1 MRFLIIIF
9 ILFEFS
15 FSELIKEME
24 FNANVLNIKQI
35 RKDFLISLDNGEI
48 EILDENFTQKMNY
61 KFPKI
66 KTYFGDLIESRI
78 FSADLLDDEI
88 LVLLSSDY
96 GAQKLEILGKK
107 DFDLKSENFKNAFF
121 INKNLAILA
130 DLSGEIYFFD
140 LQNGKI
146 SDPIKISSSSLS
158 SVEISPNR
166 KILALASEGGKV
178 YVFDTISKTILSQKS
193 LHKDRIHDLEISS
206 NLKIATGANDKSA
219 SFFDFKNDI
228 VKNFESEFLVYAV
241 SIGENGKTLAYQ
253 SSENGDITLINTQNF
268 EILNI
273 IKTNDGNLGS
283 IILNND
289 FIVTSNFDKKI
300 KIWSIK

>member
-15 FSELIKEME
+15 FSELIKEMK

-88 LVLLSSDY
+88 LVLLSSDF

-166 KILALASEGGKV
+166 KILVLASEGGKV
-178 YVFDTISKTILSQKS
+178 YVFDIVSKKILSQKS
-193 LHKDRIHDLEISS
+193 LNKDRIHDLAISS

-241 SIGENGKTLAYQ
+241 SISENGKTLAYQ

-268 EILNI
+268 EISNI

-283 IILNND
+283 IILNNN

>member
-78 FSADLLDDEI
+78 FSADLFDDEI
-88 LVLLSSDY
+88 LVLLSSDF

-140 LQNGKI
+140 LQNGKM

-166 KILALASEGGKV
+166 KILVLASEGGKV
-178 YVFDTISKTILSQKS
+178 YVFDIVSKKILSQKS
-193 LHKDRIHDLEISS
+193 LHKDRIHDLAISS

>member
-1 MRFLIIIF
+1 
-9 ILFEFS
+9 
-15 FSELIKEME
+15 ME

-35 RKDFLISLDNGEI
+35 RNDFLISLDNGEI

-88 LVLLSSDY
+88 LVLLSSDF

-140 LQNGKI
+140 LQNGKM

-166 KILALASEGGKV
+166 KILVLASEGGKV
-178 YVFDTISKTILSQKS
+178 YVFDIVSKKILSQKS
-193 LHKDRIHDLEISS
+193 LHKDRIHDLAISS

-228 VKNFESEFLVYAV
+228 IKNFESEFLVYAV
-241 SIGENGKTLAYQ
+241 SISENGKTLAYQ

-268 EILNI
+268 EISNI

-283 IILNND
+283 IILNN
-289 FIVTSNFDKKI
+289 NFNLL
-300 KIWSIK
+300 

>member
-1 MRFLIIIF
+1 MRFLIVIF

-88 LVLLSSDY
+88 LVLLSSDF

-140 LQNGKI
+140 LQNGKM

-166 KILALASEGGKV
+166 KILVLASEGGKV
-178 YVFDTISKTILSQKS
+178 YVFDIVSKKILSQKS
-193 LHKDRIHDLEISS
+193 LHKDRIHDLAISS

-241 SIGENGKTLAYQ
+241 SISENGKTLAYQ

-268 EILNI
+268 EISNI

-283 IILNND
+283 IILNNN

>member
-1 MRFLIIIF
+1 MRFLIVIF

-88 LVLLSSDY
+88 LVLLSSDF

-140 LQNGKI
+140 LQNGKM

-166 KILALASEGGKV
+166 KILVLASKGGKV
-178 YVFDTISKTILSQKS
+178 YVFDIVSKKILSQKS
-193 LHKDRIHDLEISS
+193 LHKDRIHDLAISS

-228 VKNFESEFLVYAV
+228 IKNFESEFLVYAV
-241 SIGENGKTLAYQ
+241 SISENGKTLAYQ

-268 EILNI
+268 EISNI

-283 IILNND
+283 IILNNN

-300 KIWSIK
+300 KIWNIK

>member
-1 MRFLIIIF
+1 MRFLIVIF

-88 LVLLSSDY
+88 LVLLSSDF

-166 KILALASEGGKV
+166 KILVLASEGGKV
-178 YVFDTISKTILSQKS
+178 YVFDIVSKKILSQKS
-193 LHKDRIHDLEISS
+193 LHKDRIHDLAISS

-219 SFFDFKNDI
+219 SFFDFKNDTI
-228 VKNFESEFLVYAV
+228 KNFESEFLVYAV

-268 EILNI
+268 EISNI

-283 IILNND
+283 IILNNN

-300 KIWSIK
+300 KIWSRK

>member
-1 MRFLIIIF
+1 MRFLIVIF

-78 FSADLLDDEI
+78 FSTDLLDDEI
-88 LVLLSSDY
+88 LVLLSSDF

-140 LQNGKI
+140 LQNGKM

-166 KILALASEGGKV
+166 KILVLASEGGKV
-178 YVFDTISKTILSQKS
+178 YVFDIISKKILSQKS
-193 LHKDRIHDLEISS
+193 LHKDRIHDLAISS

-268 EILNI
+268 EISNI

-283 IILNND
+283 IILNNN

>member
-1 MRFLIIIF
+1 MRFLIVIF

-35 RKDFLISLDNGEI
+35 RNDFLISLDNGEI

-88 LVLLSSDY
+88 LVLLSSDF

-166 KILALASEGGKV
+166 KILLLASEGGKV
-178 YVFDTISKTILSQKS
+178 YVFDIVSKKILSQKS
-193 LHKDRIHDLEISS
+193 LHKDRIHDLAISS

-241 SIGENGKTLAYQ
+241 SISENGKTLAYQ

-268 EILNI
+268 EISNI

-283 IILNND
+283 IILNNN

-300 KIWSIK
+300 KIWNIK

>member
-1 MRFLIIIF
+1 MRFLIVIF

-48 EILDENFTQKMNY
+48 EILDENFTQRMNY

-88 LVLLSSDY
+88 LVLLSSDF

-140 LQNGKI
+140 LQNGKM

-166 KILALASEGGKV
+166 KILVLASEGGKV
-178 YVFDTISKTILSQKS
+178 YVFDIISKTILSQKS
-193 LHKDRIHDLEISS
+193 LHKDRIHDLAISS

-268 EILNI
+268 EILNT

-283 IILNND
+283 IILNNN

-300 KIWSIK
+300 KIWNIK

>member
-1 MRFLIIIF
+1 MRFLIVIF

-88 LVLLSSDY
+88 LVLLSSDF

-140 LQNGKI
+140 LQNGKM

-166 KILALASEGGKV
+166 KILVLASEGGKV
-178 YVFDTISKTILSQKS
+178 YVFDIISKTILSQKS
-193 LHKDRIHDLEISS
+193 LHKDRIHDLAISS

-241 SIGENGKTLAYQ
+241 SISENGKTLAYQ

-268 EILNI
+268 EISNI

>member
-1 MRFLIIIF
+1 MRFLIVIF

-88 LVLLSSDY
+88 LVLLSSDF

-140 LQNGKI
+140 LQNGKM

-166 KILALASEGGKV
+166 KILVLASEGGKV
-178 YVFDTISKTILSQKS
+178 YVFDIISKTILSQKS
-193 LHKDRIHDLEISS
+193 LHKDRIHDLAISS

-268 EILNI
+268 EISNI

-283 IILNND
+283 IILNNN

>member
-1 MRFLIIIF
+1 MRFLIVIF

-88 LVLLSSDY
+88 LVLLSSDF

-178 YVFDTISKTILSQKS
+178 YVFDIVSKKILSQKS
-193 LHKDRIHDLEISS
+193 LHKDRIHDLAISS

-241 SIGENGKTLAYQ
+241 SISENGKTLAYQ

-268 EILNI
+268 EISNI

-283 IILNND
+283 IILNNN

>member
-15 FSELIKEME
+15 FSELIKEMK

-88 LVLLSSDY
+88 LVLLSSDF

-166 KILALASEGGKV
+166 KILVLASEGGKV
-178 YVFDTISKTILSQKS
+178 YVFDIVSKKILSQKS
-193 LHKDRIHDLEISS
+193 LHKDRIHDLAISS

-228 VKNFESEFLVYAV
+228 IKNFESEFLVYAV
-241 SIGENGKTLAYQ
+241 SISENGKTLAYQ

-268 EILNI
+268 EISNI

-283 IILNND
+283 IILNNN

>member
-1 MRFLIIIF
+1 MRFLIVIF

-88 LVLLSSDY
+88 LVLLSSNF

-166 KILALASEGGKV
+166 KILVLASEGGKV
-178 YVFDTISKTILSQKS
+178 YVFDIVSKKILSQKS
-193 LHKDRIHDLEISS
+193 LHKDRIHDLAISS

-228 VKNFESEFLVYAV
+228 IKNFESEFLVYAV
-241 SIGENGKTLAYQ
+241 SISENGKTLAYQ

-268 EILNI
+268 EISNI

-283 IILNND
+283 IILNNN

-300 KIWSIK
+300 KVWSIK

>member
-1 MRFLIIIF
+1 MRFLIVIF

-15 FSELIKEME
+15 FSEPIKEIE

-78 FSADLLDDEI
+78 FSADLLDNEI
-88 LVLLSSDY
+88 LVLLSSDF

-166 KILALASEGGKV
+166 KILVLASEGGKV
-178 YVFDTISKTILSQKS
+178 YVFDIVSKKILSQKS
-193 LHKDRIHDLEISS
+193 LHKDRIHDLAISS

-268 EILNI
+268 EISNI

>member
-1 MRFLIIIF
+1 MRFLIVIF

-88 LVLLSSDY
+88 LVLLSSDF

-166 KILALASEGGKV
+166 KILVLASEGGKV
-178 YVFDTISKTILSQKS
+178 YVFDIISKTILSQKS
-193 LHKDRIHDLEISS
+193 LHKDRIHDLAISS

-241 SIGENGKTLAYQ
+241 SISENGKTLAYQ

-268 EILNI
+268 EISNI

-283 IILNND
+283 IILNNN

-300 KIWSIK
+300 KVWSIK

>member
-88 LVLLSSDY
+88 LVLLSSDF

-166 KILALASEGGKV
+166 KILVLASEGGKV
-178 YVFDTISKTILSQKS
+178 YVFDIISKTILSQKS
-193 LHKDRIHDLEISS
+193 LHKDRIHDLAISS

-228 VKNFESEFLVYAV
+228 IKNFESEFLVYAV
-241 SIGENGKTLAYQ
+241 SISENGKTLAYQ

-268 EILNI
+268 EISNI

-283 IILNND
+283 IILNNN

>member
-1 MRFLIIIF
+1 MRFLIVIF

-24 FNANVLNIKQI
+24 FNANVLNLKQI

-66 KTYFGDLIESRI
+66 KTYFGDLVESRI

-88 LVLLSSDY
+88 LVLLSSDF

-178 YVFDTISKTILSQKS
+178 YVFDIISKTILSQKS
-193 LHKDRIHDLEISS
+193 LHKDRIHDLAVSS
-206 NLKIATGANDKSA
+206 NLKIATGANDKRA

-228 VKNFESEFLVYAV
+228 IKNFESEFLVYVV
-241 SIGENGKTLAYQ
+241 SISENGKTLAYQ

-268 EILNI
+268 EISNI

-283 IILNND
+283 IILNNN

>member
-1 MRFLIIIF
+1 MRFLIVIF

-88 LVLLSSDY
+88 LVLLSSDF

-166 KILALASEGGKV
+166 KILVLASEGGKV
-178 YVFDTISKTILSQKS
+178 YVFDIISKTILSQKS

>member
-1 MRFLIIIF
+1 
-9 ILFEFS
+9 
-15 FSELIKEME
+15 ME

-78 FSADLLDDEI
+78 FSTDLLDDEI
-88 LVLLSSDY
+88 LVLLSSDF

-166 KILALASEGGKV
+166 KILVLASEGGKI
-178 YVFDTISKTILSQKS
+178 YVFDIVSKKILSQKS
-193 LHKDRIHDLEISS
+193 LHKDRIHDLAISS

-241 SIGENGKTLAYQ
+241 SISENGKTLAYQ

-268 EILNI
+268 EISNI

-283 IILNND
+283 IILNNN

-300 KIWSIK
+300 KVWSIK

>member
-1 MRFLIIIF
+1 MRFLIVIF

-15 FSELIKEME
+15 FSDLIKEME

-88 LVLLSSDY
+88 LVLLSSDF

-121 INKNLAILA
+121 INKNLAILT
-130 DLSGEIYFFD
+130 DLSSEIYFFD
-140 LQNGKI
+140 LQNGKM

-166 KILALASEGGKV
+166 KILVLASEGGKV
-178 YVFDTISKTILSQKS
+178 YVFDIISKTILSQKS
-193 LHKDRIHDLEISS
+193 LHKDRIHDLAISS

-283 IILNND
+283 IILNNN

-300 KIWSIK
+300 KIWNIK

>member
-1 MRFLIIIF
+1 MRFLIVIF

-88 LVLLSSDY
+88 LVLLSSDF

-121 INKNLAILA
+121 INKNIAILA

-140 LQNGKI
+140 LQNGKM

-166 KILALASEGGKV
+166 KILVLASEGGKV
-178 YVFDTISKTILSQKS
+178 YVFDIVSKKILSQKS
-193 LHKDRIHDLEISS
+193 LHKDRIHDLAISS

-228 VKNFESEFLVYAV
+228 IKNFESEFLVYAV

-268 EILNI
+268 EISNI

-283 IILNND
+283 IILNNN

>member
-1 MRFLIIIF
+1 MRFLIVIF

-88 LVLLSSDY
+88 LVLLSSDF

-140 LQNGKI
+140 LQNGKM

-166 KILALASEGGKV
+166 KILVLASEGGKV
-178 YVFDTISKTILSQKS
+178 YVFDIVSKKILSQKS
-193 LHKDRIHDLEISS
+193 LHKDRIHDLAISS

-228 VKNFESEFLVYAV
+228 IKNFESEFLVYVV
-241 SIGENGKTLAYQ
+241 SISENGKTLAYQ

-268 EILNI
+268 EISNI

-283 IILNND
+283 IILNNN

-300 KIWSIK
+300 KIWNIK

>member
-1 MRFLIIIF
+1 MRFLIVIF

-24 FNANVLNIKQI
+24 FNANVQNIKQI

-88 LVLLSSDY
+88 LVLLSSDF

-166 KILALASEGGKV
+166 KILVLASEGGKV
-178 YVFDTISKTILSQKS
+178 YVFDIVSKKILSQKS
-193 LHKDRIHDLEISS
+193 LHKDRIHDLAISS

-268 EILNI
+268 EISNI

-283 IILNND
+283 IILNNN

>member
-1 MRFLIIIF
+1 MRFLIVIF

-78 FSADLLDDEI
+78 FSTDLLDNEI
-88 LVLLSSDY
+88 LVLLSSDF

-166 KILALASEGGKV
+166 KILVLASEGGKV
-178 YVFDTISKTILSQKS
+178 YVFDIVSKKILSQKS
-193 LHKDRIHDLEISS
+193 LNKDRIHDLAISS

-241 SIGENGKTLAYQ
+241 SISENGKTLAYQ

-268 EILNI
+268 EISNI

-283 IILNND
+283 IILNNN

>member
-1 MRFLIIIF
+1 MRFLIVIF

-88 LVLLSSDY
+88 LVLLSSDF

-166 KILALASEGGKV
+166 KILVLASEGGKV
-178 YVFDTISKTILSQKS
+178 YVFDIVSKKILSQKS
-193 LHKDRIHDLEISS
+193 LHKDRIHDLAISS

-241 SIGENGKTLAYQ
+241 SISENGKTLAYQ

-268 EILNI
+268 EISNI

-283 IILNND
+283 IILNNN

>member
-1 MRFLIIIF
+1 MRFLIVIF

-88 LVLLSSDY
+88 LVLLSSDF

-107 DFDLKSENFKNAFF
+107 DFDLKRKNFKNAFF

-140 LQNGKI
+140 LQNGKM

-166 KILALASEGGKV
+166 KILVLASEGGKV
-178 YVFDTISKTILSQKS
+178 YVFDIISKTILSQKS
-193 LHKDRIHDLEISS
+193 LHKDRIHDLAISS

-241 SIGENGKTLAYQ
+241 SISENGKTLAYQ

-268 EILNI
+268 EISNI

-283 IILNND
+283 IILNNN

>member
-1 MRFLIIIF
+1 MRFLIVIF

-24 FNANVLNIKQI
+24 FNANVQNIKQI

-88 LVLLSSDY
+88 LVLLSSDF

-166 KILALASEGGKV
+166 KILVLASEGGKV
-178 YVFDTISKTILSQKS
+178 YVFDIVSKKILSQKS
-193 LHKDRIHDLEISS
+193 LHKDRIHDLAISS
-206 NLKIATGANDKSA
+206 NLKIVTGANDKSA

-228 VKNFESEFLVYAV
+228 IKNFESEFLVYAV

-268 EILNI
+268 EISNI

>member
-1 MRFLIIIF
+1 MRFLIVIF

-88 LVLLSSDY
+88 LVLLSSDF

-166 KILALASEGGKV
+166 KILVLASEGGKV
-178 YVFDTISKTILSQKS
+178 YVFDIVSKKILSQKS
-193 LHKDRIHDLEISS
+193 LHKDRIHDLAISS

-268 EILNI
+268 EISNI

-283 IILNND
+283 IILNNN

>member
-1 MRFLIIIF
+1 MRFLIVIF

-88 LVLLSSDY
+88 LVLLSSDF

-140 LQNGKI
+140 LQNGKM

-166 KILALASEGGKV
+166 KILVLASEGGKV
-178 YVFDTISKTILSQKS
+178 YVFDIVSKKILSQKS
-193 LHKDRIHDLEISS
+193 LHKDRIHDLAISS

-241 SIGENGKTLAYQ
+241 SISENGKTLAYQ

-268 EILNI
+268 EISNI

-283 IILNND
+283 IILNNN

-300 KIWSIK
+300 KVWSIK

>member
-1 MRFLIIIF
+1 MRFLIVIF

-78 FSADLLDDEI
+78 FSTDLLDNEI
-88 LVLLSSDY
+88 LVLLSSDF

-166 KILALASEGGKV
+166 KILVLASEGGKV
-178 YVFDTISKTILSQKS
+178 YVFDIISKTILSQKS
-193 LHKDRIHDLEISS
+193 LHKDRIHDLAISS
-206 NLKIATGANDKSA
+206 NLKIATGANDKSV

-241 SIGENGKTLAYQ
+241 SISENGKTLAYQ

-268 EILNI
+268 EISNI

-283 IILNND
+283 IILNNN

>member
-1 MRFLIIIF
+1 MRFLIVIF

-88 LVLLSSDY
+88 LVLLSSDF

-140 LQNGKI
+140 LQNGKM

-166 KILALASEGGKV
+166 KILVLASEGGKV
-178 YVFDTISKTILSQKS
+178 YVFDIISKTILSQKS
-193 LHKDRIHDLEISS
+193 LHKDRIHDLAISS

-268 EILNI
+268 EISNI
-273 IKTNDGNLGS
+273 IKTNYGNLGS
-283 IILNND
+283 IILNNN

-300 KIWSIK
+300 KIWNIK

>member
-1 MRFLIIIF
+1 MRFLIVIF

-78 FSADLLDDEI
+78 FSADLLDNEI
-88 LVLLSSDY
+88 LVLLSSDF

-166 KILALASEGGKV
+166 KILVLASEGGKV
-178 YVFDTISKTILSQKS
+178 YVFDIISKTILSQKS
-193 LHKDRIHDLEISS
+193 LHKDRIHDLAVSS
-206 NLKIATGANDKSA
+206 NLKIATGANDKRA

-228 VKNFESEFLVYAV
+228 IKNFESEFLVYVV
-241 SIGENGKTLAYQ
+241 SISENGKTLAYQ

-268 EILNI
+268 EISNI

-283 IILNND
+283 IILNNN

>member
-1 MRFLIIIF
+1 MRFLIVIF

-88 LVLLSSDY
+88 LVLLSSDF

-140 LQNGKI
+140 LQNGKM

-166 KILALASEGGKV
+166 KILVLASEGGKV
-178 YVFDTISKTILSQKS
+178 YVFDIVSKKILSQKS
-193 LHKDRIHDLEISS
+193 LHKDRIHDLAISS

-228 VKNFESEFLVYAV
+228 IKNFESEFLVYAV
-241 SIGENGKTLAYQ
+241 SISENGKTLAYQ

-268 EILNI
+268 EISNI

-283 IILNND
+283 IILNNN

>member
-1 MRFLIIIF
+1 MRFLIVIF

-15 FSELIKEME
+15 FSEFIKEME

-78 FSADLLDDEI
+78 FSTDLLDDEI
-88 LVLLSSDY
+88 LVLLSSDF

-140 LQNGKI
+140 LQNGKM

-166 KILALASEGGKV
+166 KILVLASEGGKV
-178 YVFDTISKTILSQKS
+178 YVFDIISKKILSQKS
-193 LHKDRIHDLEISS
+193 LHKDRIHDLAISS

-268 EILNI
+268 EISNI

-283 IILNND
+283 IILNNN

>member
-1 MRFLIIIF
+1 MRFLIVIF

-78 FSADLLDDEI
+78 FSTDLLDDEI
-88 LVLLSSDY
+88 LVLLSSDF

-121 INKNLAILA
+121 INKNLAILT

-140 LQNGKI
+140 LQNGKM

-166 KILALASEGGKV
+166 KILVLASEGGKI
-178 YVFDTISKTILSQKS
+178 YVFDIVSKKILSQKS
-193 LHKDRIHDLEISS
+193 LHKDRIHDLAISS

-241 SIGENGKTLAYQ
+241 SISENGKTLAYQ

-268 EILNI
+268 EISNI

-283 IILNND
+283 IILNNN

-300 KIWSIK
+300 KVWSIK

>member
-1 MRFLIIIF
+1 MRFLIVIF

-88 LVLLSSDY
+88 LVLLSSDF

-178 YVFDTISKTILSQKS
+178 YVFDIVSKKILSQKS
-193 LHKDRIHDLEISS
+193 LHKDRIHDLAISS

-228 VKNFESEFLVYAV
+228 LKNFESEFLVYAV

-268 EILNI
+268 EISNI

-283 IILNND
+283 IILNNN

>member
-88 LVLLSSDY
+88 LVLLSSDF

-166 KILALASEGGKV
+166 KILVLASEGGKV
-178 YVFDTISKTILSQKS
+178 YVFDIVSKKILSQKS
-193 LHKDRIHDLEISS
+193 LHKDRIHDLAISS

-241 SIGENGKTLAYQ
+241 SISENGKTLAYQ

-268 EILNI
+268 EISNI

-283 IILNND
+283 IILNNN

>member
-1 MRFLIIIF
+1 MRFLIVIF

>member
-1 MRFLIIIF
+1 
-9 ILFEFS
+9 
-15 FSELIKEME
+15 ME

-88 LVLLSSDY
+88 LVLLSSDF

-166 KILALASEGGKV
+166 KILVLASEGGKI
-178 YVFDTISKTILSQKS
+178 YVFDIVSKKILSQKS
-193 LHKDRIHDLEISS
+193 LHKDRIHDLAISS

-241 SIGENGKTLAYQ
+241 SISENGKTLAYQ

-268 EILNI
+268 EISNI

-283 IILNND
+283 IILNNN

-300 KIWSIK
+300 KVWSIK